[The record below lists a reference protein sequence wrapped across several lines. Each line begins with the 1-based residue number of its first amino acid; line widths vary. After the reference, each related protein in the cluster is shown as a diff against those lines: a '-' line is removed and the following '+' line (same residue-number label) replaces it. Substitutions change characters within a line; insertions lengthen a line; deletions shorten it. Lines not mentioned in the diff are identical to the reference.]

1 MQLQVIG
8 KTWAGFE
15 SVYSYEVNPCLGAP
29 ESDAEALRMAGDFQ
43 ELTDWQIVHTTFKVR
58 AGKGWHEETTR
69 TEIVKPWAK
78 PDSEADYL
86 RGIGE

>member
-15 SVYSYEVNPCLGAP
+15 SSYSYEVNPCLGAP

-43 ELTDWQIVHTTFKVR
+43 ELTDWQVVRTTSEFKS
-58 AGKGWHEETTR
+58 GKGWTEQTTR

-78 PDSEADYL
+78 PESQDIYDA
-86 RGIGE
+86 GEGQ